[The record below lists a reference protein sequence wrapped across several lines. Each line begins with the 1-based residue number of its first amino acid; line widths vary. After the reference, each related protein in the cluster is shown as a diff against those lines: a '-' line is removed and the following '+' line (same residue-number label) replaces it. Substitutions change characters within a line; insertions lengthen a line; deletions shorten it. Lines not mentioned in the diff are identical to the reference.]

1 MVNEKGIKKLGLV
14 IVGGVPIAS
23 QEEYYE
29 RLKKMV
35 KELEL
40 EGYEKFVDSVP
51 YSEVLNYYQK
61 CDVFVS
67 TSQTGSIDKVALEA
81 MACEKPSI
89 VCNETFKDIF
99 RDYSKTL
106 MFRRKDPADLADKI
120 IYIMQMDKNSRDKMC
135 RYMRETVER
144 EHNVD
149 SLIDKLICLWRDIY
163 GVKHGF
169 Y

>member
-1 MVNEKGIKKLGLV
+1 MAYVLSFSVVMDSLT
-14 IVGGVPIAS
+14 IVH
-23 QEEYYE
+23 
-29 RLKKMV
+29 
-35 KELEL
+35 
-40 EGYEKFVDSVP
+40 
-51 YSEVLNYYQK
+51 
-61 CDVFVS
+61 
-67 TSQTGSIDKVALEA
+67 
-81 MACEKPSI
+81 
-89 VCNETFKDIF
+89 TFNIF